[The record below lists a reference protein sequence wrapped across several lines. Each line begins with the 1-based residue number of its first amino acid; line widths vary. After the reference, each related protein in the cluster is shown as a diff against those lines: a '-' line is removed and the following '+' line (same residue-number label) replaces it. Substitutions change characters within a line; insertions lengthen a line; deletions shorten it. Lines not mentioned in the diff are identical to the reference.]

1 MKSRIQKS
9 IIALLLCLT
18 LVGGSSISAI
28 QANASDLSSNNQADN
43 EAQGR
48 QNTDP
53 DKENPGDQGMDSSE
67 VLKDSEQNDEEKQ
80 EEVSDGSE
88 GENEDSNKDEED
100 ADGEE
105 TQSIS
110 VEYQAHVQTYGWQ
123 KTVKDGELAGTS
135 GQSKRVEAIK
145 MKLTN
150 LPEEYEGS
158 GIEYAVHVQTYGWQN
173 PVADDAVAGTS
184 GQSKRLEAIT
194 VRLTGP
200 IANDYHVYYRTH
212 VQTYGWLGWASDG
225 AKAGSATASKRMEG
239 IEIKLVKD
247 GEEAP
252 ENTGTAYKCPLVGY
266 QAHMQSYGWQSTV
279 YDDAVGGVTGRS
291 KRLESLKISLPDV
304 EGTTGYT
311 GGISYQTFVQGI
323 GWQDW
328 KSDGQLAGTTGQG
341 KRIEALRVKLT
352 GDVANYY
359 NVYYSLHLANI
370 GWTDY
375 VCGSDNA
382 IAGSTDLS
390 KRIEAVK
397 IKLVKSGESIPS
409 TSGITY
415 VQGYKYN
422 DFYYTGQV
430 QGKGTT
436 GNVAQGATVGST
448 GQSRR
453 LEGITLYLNQ
463 DSEAVNLPKGSI
475 QYATH
480 LSKVGWTGWS
490 NLGEFSGSADGSHG
504 MEAVKIK
511 LTGDIAKYYNIYYRA
526 YVQNYGWLG
535 WAMNGQAAGTSK
547 IGYRLEA
554 MQIKLVSKDASAPG
568 ANSRYYTESRKVS
581 GPDAAM
587 YARANMYSSPTP
599 YLILVDGRTHR
610 VGIYQGS
617 QGFWSCVKY
626 WACGDG
632 KPSTPTVR
640 GVFSVGNRGYYF
652 NSGAYR
658 CFWWTQFYG
667 DYLFHSVLCWP
678 NGAIADGRV
687 GMGLSHGC
695 VRLEMANCKWI
706 YDNIPRGTTVVV
718 YN

>member
-9 IIALLLCLT
+9 IMALLLCLT
-18 LVGGSSISAI
+18 LAVSSSISAI
-28 QANASDLSSNNQADN
+28 QANASDLSSNVQEQNGQSADPN
-43 EAQGR
+43 
-48 QNTDP
+48 
-53 DKENPGDQGMDSSE
+53 KENSGGQGLNSSE
-67 VLKDSEQNDEEKQ
+67 KEKDSEQNNEEKQ
-80 EEVSDGSE
+80 EDVSDESE
-88 GENEDSNKDEED
+88 RKNEDLGEDAED
-100 ADGEE
+100 ADEDDIQPIG
-105 TQSIS
+105 
-110 VEYQAHVQTYGWQ
+110 VEYQAHVQSYGWQ
-123 KTVKDGELAGTS
+123 NAVKDGELAGTS
-135 GQSKRVEAIK
+135 GQAKRVEAIK
-145 MKLTN
+145 INLVN
-150 LPEEYEGS
+150 LPEEYAGS
-158 GIEYAVHVQTYGWQN
+158 SIEYAVHVQSYGWQN
-173 PVADDAVAGTS
+173 AVTDGAIAGTS

-194 VRLTGP
+194 VKLTGP

-212 VQTYGWLGWASDG
+212 VQSYGWLGWACDG
-225 AKAGSATASKRMEG
+225 ARAGSAMAAKRMEG

-247 GEEAP
+247 GEETP
-252 ENTGTAYKCPLVGY
+252 ESTEDAYKCPMVSY
-266 QAHMQSYGWQSTV
+266 QTHMQSYGWRPTV
-279 YDDAVGGVTGRS
+279 YDDTVGGVTGKG
-291 KRLESLKISLPDV
+291 KRMEALKISIPDV
-304 EGTTGYT
+304 QGTTGYT
-311 GGISYQTFVQGI
+311 GGIAYQAFVQSY

-328 KSDGQLAGTTGQG
+328 KSDGQLAGTTGQN
-341 KRIEALRVKLT
+341 KRIEAFRVKLT

-359 NVYYSLHLANI
+359 DVYYSVHLAKV
-370 GWTDY
+370 GWTGY
-375 VCGSDNA
+375 VCGGDSA
-382 IAGSTDLS
+382 IAGSTDLG
-390 KRIEAVK
+390 KRIEAIKV
-397 IKLVKSGESIPS
+397 KLVKKGESIPA
-409 TSGITY
+409 TSGTTY
-415 VQGYKYN
+415 IQGYKN
-422 DFYYTGQV
+422 SDFYYTGKV
-430 QGKGTT
+430 QGKDTT
-436 GNVAQGATVGST
+436 GNVAQGGTVGTT

-463 DSEAVNLPKGSI
+463 DPEFANLPKGSV

-480 LSKVGWTGWS
+480 LSKKGWTDWS
-490 NLGEFSGSADGSHG
+490 DLGEFSGSADGSYG

-535 WAMNGQAAGTSK
+535 WAMNGQVAGTSK
-547 IGYRLEA
+547 ISYRMEA